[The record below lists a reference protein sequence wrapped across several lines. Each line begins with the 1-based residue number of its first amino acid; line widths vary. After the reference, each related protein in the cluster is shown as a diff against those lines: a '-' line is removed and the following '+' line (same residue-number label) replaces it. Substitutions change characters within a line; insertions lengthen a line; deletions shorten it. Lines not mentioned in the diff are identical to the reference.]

1 MTLENATLARLA
13 EAVESLRQEMERLS
27 QRVAALEA
35 TAGAASQPALA
46 QSADRATP
54 APAAEELSDELVM
67 VIGAAI
73 AAFLGK
79 KAHVR
84 QIRLLGSAAWL
95 HQGRVTIQAS
105 HTRPG

>member
-1 MTLENATLARLA
+1 MTLENATLARLG
-13 EAVESLRQEMERLS
+13 EAVEALRQEMVRLN

-35 TAGAASQPALA
+35 TALGAAQPTSARPTA
-46 QSADRATP
+46 QATP
-54 APAAEELSDELVM
+54 VPAQEDLSDELVM

-105 HTRPG
+105 HSRSS

>member
-1 MTLENATLARLA
+1 MTLENATLARMA
-13 EAVESLRQEMERLS
+13 EALEALRQQMDRLS

-35 TAGAASQPALA
+35 TGVAAGQP
-46 QSADRATP
+46 TP
-54 APAAEELSDELVM
+54 ARPKAQAAPVPTEEDLSDELVM

-84 QIRLLGSAAWL
+84 QIRLLSSAAWL
-95 HQGRVTIQAS
+95 HQGRVTIHAS
-105 HTRPG
+105 HSRSS